1 MPHEFTRLFFDPIV
15 LIAVGSGYPR
25 REHFGPMSGNLK
37 SRLLIIGAALAC
49 AIFFLAKNGI
59 KQGLDL
65 VGGMYLAIQVQDSA
79 GTMTAQARADA
90 TDQALEV
97 IRNRIDQFG
106 VREPVIQK
114 FGNDRIIVELA
125 GIDDEERAMNLVRQ
139 TAFLEFQLVKDSR
152 EFEAAL
158 PRIDR
163 AIAAAL
169 PAGEIEQTDTSA
181 AAPSALD
188 LLFQDTTRRAEE
200 AADSA
205 TAATAAPNT
214 RPLSSLLQPGGEGE
228 FVVAKQDMQKVQRYL
243 ALPEVRRLIPRNTE
257 LLWGDRDMGQG
268 AQLFRQLY
276 VLDEKPF
283 MLGTALEDAQ
293 AGKDP
298 QYNETIVSFQLNRP
312 GGRTFERV
320 TRENIQKRIAIV
332 LDEQVKSAPV
342 VNSVISM
349 NGQIQMGGAPM
360 TEARDL
366 ALVLRSGALPAKI
379 EVIEQRQVGPSLG
392 QDSINKGMIAGIIG
406 IALVIVIMLVF
417 YRVAGLLA
425 VLALGIYCV
434 LVLGGMAGFE
444 ATLTAPGIA
453 GFVLSVGM
461 AVDANVLIFERI
473 REEVLAGRTQRMAV
487 EEGFKHAMSA
497 IVDSNLSTIITC
509 LILYQ
514 VGTGPVRGFAVTLI
528 IGVIASFF
536 SAVFITRTFFM
547 IYMDR
552 KPATKPISI

>member
-1 MPHEFTRLFFDPIV
+1 
-15 LIAVGSGYPR
+15 
-25 REHFGPMSGNLK
+25 MSGNLVR
-37 SRLLIIGAALAC
+37 RLAIIGAALAC
-49 AIFFLAKNGI
+49 AIFFLARNGI

-163 AIAAAL
+163 AITAAL
-169 PAGEIEQTDTSA
+169 PAGELEQVDTTRSQ
-181 AAPSALD
+181 SALD
-188 LLFQDTTRRAEE
+188 LLFQDTTAKDSA

-205 TAATAAPNT
+205 AASAAGPNS
-214 RPLSSLLQPGGEGE
+214 RPLSSLLQPNGAGE
-228 FVVAKQDMQKVQRYL
+228 FVVAKQDMPKVQRYL
-243 ALPEVRRLIPRNTE
+243 ALPEVQRLLPRNTE
-257 LLWGDRDMGQG
+257 LLWGDSDLGQG
-268 AQLFRQLY
+268 AALFRSLY
-276 VLDEKPF
+276 VLDAKPF

-298 QYNETIVSFQLNRP
+298 QFNETIVSFQLNRP
-312 GGRTFERV
+312 GGRTFDRI
-320 TRENIQKRIAIV
+320 TGQNIGNRIAIV

-342 VNSVISM
+342 VNSRISTS
-349 NGQIQMGGAPM
+349 GQIQMGGAPM

-366 ALVLRSGALPAKI
+366 ALVLRSGSLPAKI

-392 QDSINKGMIAGIIG
+392 QDSINKGIIAGIIG
-406 IALVIVIMLVF
+406 IVLVVAIMLVF
-417 YRVAGLLA
+417 YRMAGLLS

-473 REEVLAGRTQRMAV
+473 REEILAGRTQRMAV
-487 EEGFKHAMSA
+487 DEGFKHAMSA

-528 IGVIASFF
+528 MGVIASFF

-547 IYMDR
+547 VYMDR

>member
-1 MPHEFTRLFFDPIV
+1 
-15 LIAVGSGYPR
+15 
-25 REHFGPMSGNLK
+25 MSGNLVR
-37 SRLLIIGAALAC
+37 RLLIIGAALVC
-49 AIFFLAKNGI
+49 AIFFLARNGI

-79 GTMTAQARADA
+79 GTMTEQARADA

-114 FGNDRIIVELA
+114 FGSDRIIVELA
-125 GIDDEERAMNLVRQ
+125 GIDDEERAMNLVKQ
-139 TAFLEFQLVKDSR
+139 TAFLEFKLVKDSR

-163 AIAAAL
+163 AIAAAI
-169 PAGEIEQTDTSA
+169 PQGELEQADTTT
-181 AAPSALD
+181 APSALD
-188 LLFQDTTRRAEE
+188 LLFQDTTARDSA
-200 AADSA
+200 AAATADSA
-205 TAATAAPNT
+205 APATTAPNA
-214 RPLSSLLQPGGEGE
+214 RPLSSLLQPNGDGE
-228 FVVAKQDMQKVQRYL
+228 FVVAKQDMPKVSRYL
-243 ALPEVRRLIPRNTE
+243 ALPEVQRLLPRNTQ
-257 LLWGDRDMGQG
+257 LLWGDADVGQG
-268 AQLFRQLY
+268 AQLFRSLY
-276 VLDEKPF
+276 VLESKPF
-283 MLGTALEDAQ
+283 MLGTALEDSQ

-298 QYNETIVSFQLNRP
+298 QFNETIVSFQLNRR
-312 GGRTFERV
+312 GGRTFDQV
-320 TRENIQKRIAIV
+320 TGQNIGKRIAIV
-332 LDEQVKSAPV
+332 LDNQVKSAPV
-342 VNSVISM
+342 VNSRISTS
-349 NGQIQMGGAPM
+349 GQIQMGGAPM

-366 ALVLRSGALPAKI
+366 ALVLRSGALPAQI

-406 IALVIVIMLVF
+406 IVLVVGIMLTF
-417 YRVAGLLA
+417 YRMAGLLS

-434 LVLGGMAGFE
+434 LVLGGMAGFN

-473 REEVLAGRTQRMAV
+473 REELLAGRTQRMAV

-497 IVDSNLSTIITC
+497 IIDSNLSTIITC

-528 IGVIASFF
+528 MGVVASFF